1 MLCFS
6 SRLSVVPRLLFLS
19 FDMQTISSTT
29 LEFSLSISCK
39 TGSLTCSGNACIC
52 RDYLHLFKLLLHLSL
67 SSENLHQPR
76 SFKYLEPEL
85 IHTNELLMLLC
96 MVLYIHHV
104 HLIVFFSM
112 FLFHEEILCTEY
124 SANDISHAIQKYKMD
139 AILRGNILLGHNKFR
154 TVLYPFLFYEH
165 LFFHKWLRSYEAA
178 P

>member
-1 MLCFS
+1 MRVFVEITYIYLNCCF
-6 SRLSVVPRLLFLS
+6 
-19 FDMQTISSTT
+19 
-29 LEFSLSISCK
+29 
-39 TGSLTCSGNACIC
+39 
-52 RDYLHLFKLLLHLSL
+52 HLSL

>member
-1 MLCFS
+1 MDPTKNRRQTDPTKNRRRARRSCFLLDTRRVNHIVKSYENLVGNRKKRKKKVLCIMLCFS

-76 SFKYLEPEL
+76 SFCYLEQIFTTLAHP
-85 IHTNELLMLLC
+85 
-96 MVLYIHHV
+96 
-104 HLIVFFSM
+104 
-112 FLFHEEILCTEY
+112 
-124 SANDISHAIQKYKMD
+124 YK
-139 AILRGNILLGHNKFR
+139 
-154 TVLYPFLFYEH
+154 
-165 LFFHKWLRSYEAA
+165 
-178 P
+178 